1 MSALE
6 VRLARK
12 EWLPGQRLEGE
23 VIWHFS
29 SGDTSTLA
37 LKLLWYTEG
46 VGDVDTGIVAQAPVS
61 AAGADGRHRFA
72 FELPQ
77 APPSFQGGLFSL
89 RWCVEVADERTKEF
103 ARESLTISP
112 GGKPVDL
119 ASHPDLATTELWSA

>member
-46 VGDVDTGIVAQAPVS
+46 IGDVDTGIVAQAPVS
-61 AAGADGRHRFA
+61 AAGADGRQRFA

-77 APPSFQGGLFSL
+77 APLSFQGGLFSL

-119 ASHPDLATTELWSA
+119 ASHPDLATTELWSC